1 MNRLQA
7 PAIEIGPDGKEWA
20 KTEAGY
26 AHVTAMLPRANGETR
41 APYWHG
47 WALREAFVAGAEW
60 QEQRAKNNPA
70 LQPYQGKGNPGIFAH
85 QAVVE
90 DWTVDRFAVV
100 MKEKLAQARAKGRS
114 GWNMPA
120 CTQQDLSNALREHVE
135 KGDPRDVANFC
146 MFLWARREAIAAA
159 THDPALPTRPQVA
172 DALLAEVAGNFTP
185 EDDLPNELLRR
196 IDVYLTSEGATE

>member
-1 MNRLQA
+1 
-7 PAIEIGPDGKEWA
+7 
-20 KTEAGY
+20 
-26 AHVTAMLPRANGETR
+26 
-41 APYWHG
+41 
-47 WALREAFVAGAEW
+47 
-60 QEQRAKNNPA
+60 
-70 LQPYQGKGNPGIFAH
+70 
-85 QAVVE
+85 
-90 DWTVDRFAVV
+90 
-100 MKEKLAQARAKGRS
+100 
-114 GWNMPA
+114 MPA